1 MILSKKFFQKHQNIA
16 ILLIK
21 LLNLRTWMTLMT
33 SLVLF
38 PDLKNLWSLIDLGSL
53 CNLNGL
59 NSLYSSIPS
68 KIILILMVWSSMAPK
83 WPIFVILFGM
93 DHQKSNF
100 SLIYGTL
107 SDGGCWGQPMLF
119 FQNLVD
125 ETQMPKPQKYTDI
138 FILTKKL
145 FIVGL
150 QGLQNISIPVERP
163 CRNILC
169 IELLSSNCDYTVLLS
184 KMISIEK
191 KDPEIIG

>member
-1 MILSKKFFQKHQNIA
+1 
-16 ILLIK
+16 
-21 LLNLRTWMTLMT
+21 MT

-83 WPIFVILFGM
+83 WPIIVIFFGM

-107 SDGGCWGQPMLF
+107 SDGGCWGQPLLF

-125 ETQMPKPQKYTDI
+125 ETQMPKPQKYTDT

-150 QGLQNISIPVERP
+150 RGLQNISIPIERP
-163 CRNILC
+163 CNYWILVA
-169 IELLSSNCDYTVLLS
+169 LVRASLNSSDAAPLICFGLF
-184 KMISIEK
+184 
-191 KDPEIIG
+191 

>member
-1 MILSKKFFQKHQNIA
+1 MISGFLSSGNLCLFWPHAASTASDRKIAKIQHEFSWFCRKKFFPKHQNIA

-83 WPIFVILFGM
+83 WPIIVIFFGM
-93 DHQKSNF
+93 GHQKSNF
-100 SLIYGTL
+100 SLIYGAL
-107 SDGGCWGQPMLF
+107 SDGGCWGQPLLF

-125 ETQMPKPQKYTDI
+125 ETQMPKPQKYTNT
-138 FILTKKL
+138 FILNKKL
-145 FIVGL
+145 FLVGL
-150 QGLQNISIPVERP
+150 QGL
-163 CRNILC
+163 
-169 IELLSSNCDYTVLLS
+169 
-184 KMISIEK
+184 
-191 KDPEIIG
+191 